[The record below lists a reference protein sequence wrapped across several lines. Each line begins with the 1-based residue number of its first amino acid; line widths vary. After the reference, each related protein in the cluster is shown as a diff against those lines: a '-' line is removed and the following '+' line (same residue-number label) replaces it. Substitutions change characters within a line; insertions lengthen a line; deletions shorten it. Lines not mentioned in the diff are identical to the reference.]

1 MNQASTVNLAI
12 EEVQRGWGGPVALLA
27 FALAASLFWWLM
39 ETYGPASKIHNHSPT
54 EEWEDDEPDFPQ
66 LRGARGAV
74 AENCGGGDVDH
85 GSWRSYKECEC
96 GRCDM
101 TPRQALP

>member
-1 MNQASTVNLAI
+1 MLLAAQ
-12 EEVQRGWGGPVALLA
+12 EAQRGWGGPIALLV
-27 FALAASLFWWLM
+27 FAIVASVFYWLM

-54 EEWEDDEPDFPQ
+54 EDWIEGEEEFHQ
-66 LRGARGAV
+66 LTDARGAG
-74 AENCGGGDVDH
+74 EGNCGGGVVDH

-101 TPRQALP
+101 TPRHELP